1 MHAFVLPALLA
12 VGAGVS
18 VLIQQVLNA
27 NLRAELGSAAWS
39 GFISY
44 VLGVVCMLGLA
55 AVLRD
60 PIPSGAV
67 IVRVPWWAW
76 SGGLFGA
83 IFIGLAIFLVPRLGG
98 AAFIALLVTGQMMAA
113 LAFDHYGWLG
123 LPQRPIDLSRVIGV
137 ALLVGGVVLIRR

>member
-1 MHAFVLPALLA
+1 MRNFVVSAVLA

-18 VLIQQVLNA
+18 VLIQQVLNT
-27 NLRAELGSAAWS
+27 NLRADLGSAAWS
-39 GFISY
+39 GLVSY
-44 VLGVVCMLGLA
+44 ALGIVCMLFLVAG
-55 AVLRD
+55 LRD

-67 IVRVPWWAW
+67 IAGVRWWAW

-83 IFIGLAIFLVPRLGG
+83 IFIGLAIVLVPKLGG
-98 AAFIALLVTGQMMAA
+98 AAFIALLVAGQMMAA

-123 LPQRPIDLSRVIGV
+123 IPRRPIDLPRVIGV